1 MLHKQIFLESKNSI
15 GGNASPECTRTNVC
29 AKWQKQG
36 INAGAT
42 PHNNDNIS
50 DHNRTSFNTSP
61 VNFVYHFSS
70 QNEGQ
75 LLRVTGSNPGSV
87 ERRGHLP
94 LRVVIHAFL
103 QQALVTVG
111 VVYCRTLQ
119 LADSDDGELH
129 EEKKVGYI
137 DVRVAREAGGGVLP
151 R

>member
-1 MLHKQIFLESKNSI
+1 MPVQRS
-15 GGNASPECTRTNVC
+15 T
-29 AKWQKQG
+29 
-36 INAGAT
+36 
-42 PHNNDNIS
+42 NNDNIS
-50 DHNRTSFNTSP
+50 DHNRRSFNTSP

-103 QQALVTVG
+103 QQALVAVG
-111 VVYCRTLQ
+111 VVYDRALQ

-129 EEKKVGYI
+129 EEKKVGYN
-137 DVRVAREAGGGVLP
+137 DVRIAQEAGGGVLP